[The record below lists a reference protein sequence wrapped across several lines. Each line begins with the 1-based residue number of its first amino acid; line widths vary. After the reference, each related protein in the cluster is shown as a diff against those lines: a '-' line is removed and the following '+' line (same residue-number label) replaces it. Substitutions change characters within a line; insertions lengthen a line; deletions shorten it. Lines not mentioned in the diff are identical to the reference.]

1 MSVGVPKMIS
11 GRILRSAM
19 LLSVSA
25 MTAACSTDAMRL
37 SDSFYS
43 GAAPQAPAQQMSAGI
58 YGVDQTSTGSIQSQ
72 GTPSTQSS
80 LPLPPAGNGGY
91 GAASVTRSTLPPPP
105 GSAAYQPVSPAPVA
119 AAYPTASSAPQVAS
133 VAPQSRPAAS
143 PAPSATS
150 QPAAAAAPAPAAPQV
165 AANGPS
171 VTVQPGDSLNAI
183 ARRTGVSVADLRAAN
198 GLATDN
204 IRIGQTL
211 SLPAGSTHRR
221 VAALGAPE
229 TTLQAQAAATPA
241 PASPAAAPAQAPAP
255 AAPAPAAP
263 APAAPAAAAPAP
275 AAAAAPAATT
285 TVAEETK
292 TAALAPASTGIDQ
305 FRWPVQ
311 GRVVKGF
318 GDKVGSRRNDGVNI
332 SVPAGTPVKAAENG
346 VVIYAGEG
354 LKEFGKTVLIK
365 HDNGLV
371 TVYGHADDILVERGA
386 TVRRGEDIAK
396 AGMTGD
402 TDAPML
408 HFEVRKDSTPV
419 DPMTYLR

>member
-1 MSVGVPKMIS
+1 MSLEVRKVTRARALRP
-11 GRILRSAM
+11 IL

-25 MTAACSTDAMRL
+25 LAACSSDAMRM

-43 GAAPQAPAQQMSAGI
+43 GAAPLPAMQSAPAGTS
-58 YGVDQTSTGSIQSQ
+58 YGVDSTATGSINA
-72 GTPSTQSS
+72 GGAVGALPSS
-80 LPLPPAGNGGY
+80 PASGGY
-91 GAASVTRSTLPPPP
+91 GAASQVTRSQLPPPP
-105 GSAAYQPVSPAPVA
+105 GTAAYQPAPSAPAPVN
-119 AAYPTASSAPQVAS
+119 TASLGVPSAAPQPRPVNVAS
-133 VAPQSRPAAS
+133 A
-143 PAPSATS
+143 
-150 QPAAAAAPAPAAPQV
+150 PAAAAAAPTLAPPTAAPAAQRPQV
-165 AANGPS
+165 VAAGGQS

-183 ARRTGVSVADLRAAN
+183 AKRTGVSVADLRAAN

-204 IRIGQTL
+204 IRIGQAL
-211 SLPAGSTHRR
+211 QLPAGSQHQR
-221 VAALGAPE
+221 VAALGAAP
-229 TTLQAQAAATPA
+229 TTLQAQAAVTPA
-241 PASPAAAPAQAPAP
+241 APQPVA

-263 APAAPAAAAPAP
+263 APAAQP
-275 AAAAAPAATT
+275 AAAAAPAAAT
-285 TVAEETK
+285 TVAEETN

-318 GDKVGSRRNDGVNI
+318 GDRVGSRRNDGVNI
-332 SVPAGTPVKAAENG
+332 SVPRGTPIKAAENG

-354 LKEFGKTVLIK
+354 LKEFGKTVLVK

-386 TVRRGEDIAK
+386 TVRRGDDIAK
-396 AGMTGD
+396 AGMTGE
-402 TDAPML
+402 TDSPML